1 MLGIKY
7 KNAIVIKLFSSCAIL
22 LYYCC
27 VLARRR
33 KKKNIVL
40 NKFKLGISLT
50 VLGSLFFFS
59 LYFAEWSP
67 VIMFLRTYASIAFG
81 EVGLYVFFALCFFV
95 GIIIMAKGH
104 LMKLII
110 RQFMVIMFIISAVIN
125 FPIIDGDVAKYEKFW
140 WYISW
145 PIIAILQVMFGGKAI
160 ATKSFIIIL
169 LILAIIWIMY
179 SLNFSFPNISLKT
192 ESKPKSDAKK
202 QRVRYEEE
210 EEEEE
215 EEKPEFWKP
224 VSRSLIKSLI
234 KDKLQ
239 RKIEEK
245 EQTKERRIK
254 PTINFSGEKPTFN
267 HAILDSNADQTVTI
281 DETFLMEKAKAL
293 QNKLMEFNVP
303 IMIEWFD
310 IGPSIV
316 QIRVKPDEGI
326 KLSTIESLTND
337 ISLSLKSK
345 SVRIIAPIPGT
356 DCIGI
361 QLPNP
366 KPLMVHLAD
375 VLSTTEFAN
384 DMKKS
389 DNNLALGKAID
400 GSIIIKTLESM
411 PHLLVA
417 GATGSGKSVGVNDFI
432 LSLMYQ
438 NTPSELKFLMVDP
451 KQVELELYAGL
462 PYLLAPIVFEPE
474 KALKLLKRTEQEMER
489 RYGILKESRVKNID
503 EYNKKI
509 SSEKMFRIIFVID
522 ELASMMLSKA
532 KRDVENCI
540 THISAKARAVGIHLI
555 IATQR
560 PSVDVITG
568 LIKAN
573 IPTRIAFGT
582 VSEIDSRTILGKKG
596 AETLLGKW
604 DMLYMD
610 PSTKSPIRI
619 QAPFISTEEIEK
631 VVMAL
636 KTKYMGGLTEED
648 IYNQEIVG
656 LLENKL
662 EAGQQLFGS
671 SNGDNDDELVER
683 AIQVISQTRKAS
695 ATLLQRK
702 LGVGFARAAR
712 IMDILEEKGI
722 IGPQDGAKPRDIFI

>member
-1 MLGIKY
+1 
-7 KNAIVIKLFSSCAIL
+7 VI
-22 LYYCC
+22 
-27 VLARRR
+27 
-33 KKKNIVL
+33 
-40 NKFKLGISLT
+40 
-50 VLGSLFFFS
+50 
-59 LYFAEWSP
+59 
-67 VIMFLRTYASIAFG
+67 
-81 EVGLYVFFALCFFV
+81 
-95 GIIIMAKGH
+95 
-104 LMKLII
+104 
-110 RQFMVIMFIISAVIN
+110 
-125 FPIIDGDVAKYEKFW
+125 
-140 WYISW
+140 
-145 PIIAILQVMFGGKAI
+145 
-160 ATKSFIIIL
+160 
-169 LILAIIWIMY
+169 
-179 SLNFSFPNISLKT
+179 
-192 ESKPKSDAKK
+192 ESNP
-202 QRVRYEEE
+202 
-210 EEEEE
+210 
-215 EEKPEFWKP
+215 
-224 VSRSLIKSLI
+224 
-234 KDKLQ
+234 
-239 RKIEEK
+239 
-245 EQTKERRIK
+245 
-254 PTINFSGEKPTFN
+254 
-267 HAILDSNADQTVTI
+267 DQTVTI

-303 IMIEWFD
+303 IMIEGFD

-316 QIRVKPDEGI
+316 QIRIKPDEGI
-326 KLSTIESLTND
+326 RLSTIESLSND

-345 SVRIIAPIPGT
+345 SVRIVAPIPGT
-356 DCIGI
+356 DCVGI

-366 KPLMVHLAD
+366 KPLMVHLGD
-375 VLSTTEFAN
+375 IFNTTEFAN

-400 GSIIIKTLESM
+400 GTIIIKTLESM

-417 GATGSGKSVGVNDFI
+417 WATGSGKSVWVNDFI

-474 KALKLLKRTEQEMER
+474 KALKLLKRTEHEMER
-489 RYGILKESRVKNID
+489 RYGVLRESRVKNID
-503 EYNKKI
+503 EYNKKWPA
-509 SSEKMFRIIFVID
+509 EKMFRIVFVVD

-532 KRDVENCI
+532 KRDVESCI

-573 IPTRIAFGT
+573 MPTRIAFGT
-582 VSEIDSRTILGKKG
+582 VSEIDSRTILGRKG

-610 PSTKSPIRI
+610 PSTKAPTRI
-619 QAPFISTEEIEK
+619 QAPFVSTEEIEK
-631 VVMAL
+631 VVMTL

-662 EAGQQLFGS
+662 EAGEQLFGS

-712 IMDILEEKGI
+712 IMDILEEKGV

>member
-1 MLGIKY
+1 M
-7 KNAIVIKLFSSCAIL
+7 
-22 LYYCC
+22 
-27 VLARRR
+27 
-33 KKKNIVL
+33 L
-40 NKFKLGISLT
+40 NKFKLGIGLT
-50 VLGSLFFFS
+50 ILGSLFFFS

-81 EVGLYVFFALCFFV
+81 EVGLYVFFALCFLV
-95 GIIIMAKGH
+95 GIFIMAKGH
-104 LMKLII
+104 LMKLLM
-110 RQFMVIMFIISAVIN
+110 RQFIIINIIISAVIN

-145 PIIAILQVMFGGKAI
+145 PIIAILQMMFGHKAI

-169 LILAIIWIMY
+169 LILTIVRILY
-179 SLNFSFPNISLKT
+179 SLNFSLPNISLKT
-192 ESKPKSDAKK
+192 EKSPKPEKK
-202 QRVRYEEE
+202 QRERYQEEDEEE
-210 EEEEE
+210 ED
-215 EEKPEFWKP
+215 KPEFGRP

-234 KDKLQ
+234 KDKLEK
-239 RKIEEK
+239 KIQEK
-245 EQTKERRIK
+245 EQVKERKLR
-254 PTINFSGEKPTFN
+254 PTINFSAEKPTFN
-267 HAILDSNADQTVTI
+267 HAILESNADQTVTI

-303 IMIEWFD
+303 IMIEGFD

-316 QIRVKPDEGI
+316 QIRIKPDEGI
-326 KLSTIESLTND
+326 RLSTIEWLSND

-345 SVRIIAPIPGT
+345 SVRIVAPIPGT
-356 DCIGI
+356 DCVGI

-366 KPLMVHLAD
+366 KPLMVRLGD
-375 VLSTTEFAN
+375 VLSATEFTN

-389 DNNLALGKAID
+389 NNNLALGKAID
-400 GSIIIKTLESM
+400 GTVIIKTLESM

-417 GATGSGKSVGVNDFI
+417 GATNSGKSVWINDFI
-432 LSLMYQ
+432 ISLMYQ

-474 KALKLLKRTEQEMER
+474 KALKLLKWTEQEMER

-503 EYNKKI
+503 EYNQKI
-509 SSEKMFRIIFVID
+509 SWEKMFRIVFVVD

-540 THISAKARAVGIHLI
+540 THISAKARAVWIHLI
-555 IATQR
+555 LATQR

-573 IPTRIAFGT
+573 MPTRIAFGT
-582 VSEIDSRTILGKKG
+582 VIEIDSRTILWRKW

-610 PSTKSPIRI
+610 PSTKSPTRI

-631 VVMAL
+631 VVTAL
-636 KTKYMGGLTEED
+636 KVKYMGGLTEED
-648 IYNQEIVG
+648 IYNQEIVS

-662 EAGQQLFGS
+662 EAGAQLFGS

-712 IMDILEEKGI
+712 IMDILEEKWI

>member
-1 MLGIKY
+1 MT
-7 KNAIVIKLFSSCAIL
+7 IL
-22 LYYCC
+22 W
-27 VLARRR
+27 
-33 KKKNIVL
+33 
-40 NKFKLGISLT
+40 
-50 VLGSLFFFS
+50 SLFFFS
-59 LYFAEWSP
+59 LYFAEGSP
-67 VIMFLRTYASIAFG
+67 VLMFLRTYASIAFG
-81 EVGLYVFFALCFFV
+81 EVWLYVFFALCFLV
-95 GIIIMAKGH
+95 GIVIIAKWY
-104 LMKLII
+104 LMKLIM
-110 RQFMVIMFIISAVIN
+110 RQFVLMMFLISAVIN
-125 FPIIDGDVAKYEKFW
+125 FPIIDGEMSKYETLW
-140 WYISW
+140 GYISR
-145 PIIAILQVMFGGKAI
+145 PIIALLQVMFGHKAI
-160 ATKSFIIIL
+160 ATKAFIIIL
-169 LILAIIWIMY
+169 FILAIVWILY
-179 SLNFSFPNISLKT
+179 SFNFSFPKISLQT
-192 ESKPKSDAKK
+192 EKKPKQKKIAKST
-202 QRVRYEEE
+202 RVQEYKEIEDRQN
-210 EEEEE
+210 
-215 EEKPEFWKP
+215 FGQP

-234 KDKLQ
+234 KNKLET
-239 RKIEEK
+239 KIQEKESVEEK
-245 EQTKERRIK
+245 KSK
-254 PTINFSGEKPTFN
+254 PMISFSWEKPTFN
-267 HAILDSNADQTVTI
+267 VHVIKTSSDQKMTI
-281 DETFLMEKAKAL
+281 DESFLMEKAKAL

-316 QIRVKPDEGI
+316 QIRIKPDEWI
-326 KLSTIESLTND
+326 RLSMIEWLSND

-356 DCIGI
+356 DCVGI

-366 KPLMVHLAD
+366 KPVIVHLGD
-375 VLSTTEFAN
+375 ILWSQEFTSE
-384 DMKKS
+384 MKKS
-389 DNNLALGKAID
+389 DNNLSLGKAID
-400 GSIIIKTLESM
+400 GSIIIKKLESM

-474 KALKLLKRTEQEMER
+474 KALKLLKRTEHEMER
-489 RYGILKESRVKNID
+489 RYGTLKEMRVKNID
-503 EYNKKI
+503 EYNTKNPT
-509 SSEKMFRIIFVID
+509 EKMFRIIFVID

-582 VSEIDSRTILGKKG
+582 VSEIDSRTILGRKW

-610 PSTKSPIRI
+610 PYTKSPIRI
-619 QAPFISTEEIEK
+619 QAPFVSTEEIEK
-631 VVMAL
+631 VVMTL
-636 KTKYMGGLTEED
+636 KTKYMGGLTEDD
-648 IYNQEIVG
+648 IYNQEIVD

-662 EAGQQLFGS
+662 EAWNQLFS
-671 SNGDNDDELVER
+671 SGGNDDDELIEQ

-712 IMDILEEKGI
+712 IMDALEERWI
-722 IGPQDGAKPRDIFI
+722 VGPQDGAKPRDIFI

>member
-1 MLGIKY
+1 
-7 KNAIVIKLFSSCAIL
+7 
-22 LYYCC
+22 
-27 VLARRR
+27 
-33 KKKNIVL
+33 
-40 NKFKLGISLT
+40 
-50 VLGSLFFFS
+50 
-59 LYFAEWSP
+59 
-67 VIMFLRTYASIAFG
+67 
-81 EVGLYVFFALCFFV
+81 
-95 GIIIMAKGH
+95 
-104 LMKLII
+104 
-110 RQFMVIMFIISAVIN
+110 MVIIVIISAVIN
-125 FPIIDGDVAKYEKFW
+125 FPIIDGDVAKYENFG

-145 PIIAILQVMFGGKAI
+145 PVIAVLQIMFGGKAV

-169 LILAIIWIMY
+169 LVLAVVWILY
-179 SLNFSFPNISLKT
+179 SLNFSFPKISLKS
-192 ESKPKSDAKK
+192 ENKPKNLSSKYKNTKYEED
-202 QRVRYEEE
+202 EEE
-210 EEEEE
+210 EEETKG
-215 EEKPEFWKP
+215 KPNFWQT

-245 EQTKERRIK
+245 EHIKERKIR
-254 PTINFSGEKPTFN
+254 PTINFSWEKPTFN
-267 HAILDSNADQTVTI
+267 HAILETNADQAVTI

-316 QIRVKPDEGI
+316 QIRVKPDEWI

-375 VLSTTEFAN
+375 ILSTTEFAN

-417 GATGSGKSVGVNDFI
+417 WATGSGKSVGVNDFI

-489 RYGILKESRVKNID
+489 RYGILKENRVKNID
-503 EYNKKI
+503 EYNQKI
-509 SSEKMFRIIFVID
+509 SGWEKMFRIIFVID

-560 PSVDVITG
+560 PSVDVITW

-582 VSEIDSRTILGKKG
+582 VSEIDSRTILGRKW

-631 VVMAL
+631 VVQTL
-636 KTKYMGGLTEED
+636 KNKYMGGLTEED
-648 IYNQEIVG
+648 IYNQEIVS

-683 AIQVISQTRKAS
+683 AIQVISTTRKAS

-712 IMDILEEKGI
+712 IMDILEEKWI

>member
-1 MLGIKY
+1 M
-7 KNAIVIKLFSSCAIL
+7 
-22 LYYCC
+22 
-27 VLARRR
+27 ARRR
-33 KKKNIVL
+33 KKKKNLVL
-40 NKFKLGISLT
+40 NKYRLGLSMTILW
-50 VLGSLFFFS
+50 SLFFFS
-59 LYFAEWSP
+59 LYFAEGSP
-67 VIMFLRTYASIAFG
+67 VLMFLRTYASIAFG
-81 EVGLYVFFALCFFV
+81 EVWLYVFFALCFLV
-95 GIIIMAKGH
+95 GIVIIAKWY
-104 LMKLII
+104 LMKLIM
-110 RQFMVIMFIISAVIN
+110 RQFVLMMFLISAVIN
-125 FPIIDGDVAKYEKFW
+125 FPIIDGEMSKYETLW
-140 WYISW
+140 GYISR
-145 PIIAILQVMFGGKAI
+145 PIIALLQVMFGHKAI
-160 ATKSFIIIL
+160 ATKAFIIIL
-169 LILAIIWIMY
+169 FILAIVWILY
-179 SLNFSFPNISLKT
+179 SFNFSFPKISLQT
-192 ESKPKSDAKK
+192 EKKPKQKKIAKNT
-202 QRVRYEEE
+202 RVQEYKEIEDRQN
-210 EEEEE
+210 
-215 EEKPEFWKP
+215 FGQP

-234 KDKLQ
+234 KNKLET
-239 RKIEEK
+239 KIQEKESVEEK
-245 EQTKERRIK
+245 KSK
-254 PTINFSGEKPTFN
+254 PMISFSWEKPTFN
-267 HAILDSNADQTVTI
+267 VHVIKTSSDQKMTI
-281 DETFLMEKAKAL
+281 DESFLMEKAKAL

-316 QIRVKPDEGI
+316 QIRIKPDEWI
-326 KLSTIESLTND
+326 RLSMIEWLSND

-356 DCIGI
+356 DCVGI

-366 KPLMVHLAD
+366 KPVIVHLGD
-375 VLSTTEFAN
+375 ILWSQEFTSE
-384 DMKKS
+384 MKKS
-389 DNNLALGKAID
+389 DNNLSLGKAID
-400 GSIIIKTLESM
+400 GSIIIKKLESM

-474 KALKLLKRTEQEMER
+474 KALKLLKRTEHEMER
-489 RYGILKESRVKNID
+489 RYGTLKEMRVKNID
-503 EYNKKI
+503 EYNTKNPP
-509 SSEKMFRIIFVID
+509 EKMFRIIFVID

-582 VSEIDSRTILGKKG
+582 VSEIDSRTILGRKW

-610 PSTKSPIRI
+610 PYTKSPIRI
-619 QAPFISTEEIEK
+619 QAPFVSTEEIEK
-631 VVMAL
+631 VVMTL

-648 IYNQEIVG
+648 IYNQEIVS

-662 EAGQQLFGS
+662 EAGNQLFSGGG
-671 SNGDNDDELVER
+671 NDDDELIEQ

-712 IMDILEEKGI
+712 IMDALEERWI
-722 IGPQDGAKPRDIFI
+722 VGPQDGAKPRDIFI

>member
-1 MLGIKY
+1 M
-7 KNAIVIKLFSSCAIL
+7 
-22 LYYCC
+22 
-27 VLARRR
+27 
-33 KKKNIVL
+33 
-40 NKFKLGISLT
+40 
-50 VLGSLFFFS
+50 
-59 LYFAEWSP
+59 
-67 VIMFLRTYASIAFG
+67 IM
-81 EVGLYVFFALCFFV
+81 
-95 GIIIMAKGH
+95 II
-104 LMKLII
+104 
-110 RQFMVIMFIISAVIN
+110 IISAVIN

-145 PIIAILQVMFGGKAI
+145 PVIALLQVMFGGKAI

-169 LILAIIWIMY
+169 LILAIIWILY
-179 SLNFSFPNISLKT
+179 SLNFSFPTISLKNDN
-192 ESKPKSDAKK
+192 KPKASSTKPK
-202 QRVRYEEE
+202 VQRYEEE

-215 EEKPEFWKP
+215 VRPDFWRP
-224 VSRSLIKSLI
+224 ISRSLIKSLI
-234 KDKLQ
+234 KDKLE
-239 RKIEEK
+239 RKIQEK
-245 EQTKERRIK
+245 EQVRERKSK
-254 PTINFSGEKPTFN
+254 PTINFSADKPTFSYS
-267 HAILDSNADQTVTI
+267 ILDTNGDKSITI

-316 QIRVKPDEGI
+316 QMRIKPDEGI
-326 KLSTIESLTND
+326 RLSTIEGLSND

-345 SVRIIAPIPGT
+345 SVRIVAPIPGT
-356 DCIGI
+356 DCVGI

-375 VLSTTEFAN
+375 VLSTSEFAN

-400 GSIIIKTLESM
+400 GTIIIKTLESM

-489 RYGILKESRVKNID
+489 RYGMLKETRVKNID
-503 EYNKKI
+503 EYNTKKPP
-509 SSEKMFRIIFVID
+509 EKMFRIVFVID

-582 VSEIDSRTILGKKG
+582 VSEIDSRTILGKKW

-631 VVMAL
+631 VVETL
-636 KTKYMGGLTEED
+636 KAKYMWWLTEED
-648 IYNQEIVG
+648 IYNQEIVS
-656 LLENKL
+656 LLEDKL
-662 EAGQQLFGS
+662 EAGAQLFGN
-671 SNGDNDDELVER
+671 NGDNDDELVER

-712 IMDILEEKGI
+712 IMDILEEKWI

>member
-1 MLGIKY
+1 M
-7 KNAIVIKLFSSCAIL
+7 
-22 LYYCC
+22 
-27 VLARRR
+27 
-33 KKKNIVL
+33 
-40 NKFKLGISLT
+40 
-50 VLGSLFFFS
+50 
-59 LYFAEWSP
+59 
-67 VIMFLRTYASIAFG
+67 
-81 EVGLYVFFALCFFV
+81 
-95 GIIIMAKGH
+95 
-104 LMKLII
+104 
-110 RQFMVIMFIISAVIN
+110 
-125 FPIIDGDVAKYEKFW
+125 
-140 WYISW
+140 
-145 PIIAILQVMFGGKAI
+145 MFGHKAI

-169 LILAIIWIMY
+169 LILTIVRILY
-179 SLNFSFPNISLKT
+179 SLNFSLPNISLKT
-192 ESKPKSDAKK
+192 EKSPKPEKK
-202 QRVRYEEE
+202 QRERYQEEDEEE
-210 EEEEE
+210 ED
-215 EEKPEFWKP
+215 KPEFGRP

-234 KDKLQ
+234 KDKLEK
-239 RKIEEK
+239 KIQEK
-245 EQTKERRIK
+245 EQVKERKLR
-254 PTINFSGEKPTFN
+254 PTINFSAEKPTFN
-267 HAILDSNADQTVTI
+267 HAILESNADQTVTI

-303 IMIEWFD
+303 IMIEGFD

-316 QIRVKPDEGI
+316 QIRIKPDEWI
-326 KLSTIESLTND
+326 KISTIESLTND
-337 ISLSLKSK
+337 IALSLKSK
-345 SVRIIAPIPGT
+345 SLRIIAPIPGT
-356 DCIGI
+356 DCVGI

-366 KPLMVHLAD
+366 KPIMVRLAD
-375 VLSTTEFAN
+375 ILGTTEFAN
-384 DMKKS
+384 DMKNS

-474 KALKLLKRTEQEMER
+474 KALKLLKWTEQEMER
-489 RYGILKESRVKNID
+489 RYGVLKENRVKNID
-503 EYNKKI
+503 DYNQKI
-509 SSEKMFRIIFVID
+509 SWEKMFRIIFVID

-582 VSEIDSRTILGKKG
+582 VSEIDSRTILGRKW

-610 PSTKSPIRI
+610 PSTKAPIRI

-631 VVMAL
+631 VVETL
-636 KTKYMGGLTEED
+636 KIKYMWWLTEED

-662 EAGQQLFGS
+662 EAGAQLFGS

-712 IMDILEEKGI
+712 IMDILEEKWI

>member
-1 MLGIKY
+1 
-7 KNAIVIKLFSSCAIL
+7 
-22 LYYCC
+22 
-27 VLARRR
+27 
-33 KKKNIVL
+33 
-40 NKFKLGISLT
+40 
-50 VLGSLFFFS
+50 
-59 LYFAEWSP
+59 
-67 VIMFLRTYASIAFG
+67 MFLKTYASIAFW
-81 EVGLYVFFALCFFV
+81 EVGLYVFFALCFLV
-95 GIIIMAKGH
+95 GILIMAKGH
-104 LMKLII
+104 MMKLFL
-110 RQFMVIMFIISAVIN
+110 RQFMVVIVIISGIIN
-125 FPIIDGDVAKYEKFW
+125 FPIIDGDATKYEALW
-140 WYISW
+140 WYISR
-145 PIIAILQVMFGGKAI
+145 PLIALLQGMFGGKAI
-160 ATKSFIIIL
+160 ATKTFIIIL
-169 LILAIIWIMY
+169 LILAIARILY
-179 SLNFSFPNISLKT
+179 TLNFSFPKITLKT
-192 ESKPKSDAKK
+192 EKAPKPSKQKSS
-202 QRVRYEEE
+202 RYEEE

-215 EEKPEFWKP
+215 DKPEFGKP
-224 VSRSLIKSLI
+224 ISRSLIKSLL
-234 KDKLQ
+234 KDKLEK
-239 RKIEEK
+239 KIQEK
-245 EQTKERRIK
+245 EQIKEKKAR
-254 PTINFSGEKPTFN
+254 PSINFSAEKPTFN
-267 HAILDSNADQTVTI
+267 YTVLETSADQIVTI
-281 DETFLMEKAKAL
+281 DEAFLMEKAKAL

-303 IMIEWFD
+303 IMIEGFD

-316 QIRVKPDEGI
+316 QIRIKPDEGI
-326 KLSTIESLTND
+326 RLSTIEGLSND

-345 SVRIIAPIPGT
+345 SVRIVAPIPWT
-356 DCIGI
+356 DCVGI

-366 KPLMVHLAD
+366 KPVMVRLGD
-375 VLSTTEFAN
+375 ILSTNEFSN
-384 DMKKS
+384 EMKKS

-400 GSIIIKTLESM
+400 GTVIVKTLESM

-417 GATGSGKSVGVNDFI
+417 GATWSGKSVGVNDFI

-474 KALKLLKRTEQEMER
+474 KALKLLKRTEHEMER
-489 RYGILKESRVKNID
+489 RYGVLKEARVKNID
-503 EYNKKI
+503 EYNQKI
-509 SSEKMFRIIFVID
+509 KGERMFRIVFIVD

-573 IPTRIAFGT
+573 MPTRIAFGT
-582 VSEIDSRTILGKKG
+582 VSEIDSRTIIGRKW

-610 PSTKSPIRI
+610 PSTKSPTRI
-619 QAPFISTEEIEK
+619 QAPFVSTEEIEK
-631 VVMAL
+631 IVMTL

-648 IYNQEIVG
+648 IYNQEIVS

-662 EAGQQLFGS
+662 EAGEQLFSGWW
-671 SNGDNDDELVER
+671 DNDDDLVEQ

>member
-1 MLGIKY
+1 
-7 KNAIVIKLFSSCAIL
+7 
-22 LYYCC
+22 
-27 VLARRR
+27 
-33 KKKNIVL
+33 
-40 NKFKLGISLT
+40 
-50 VLGSLFFFS
+50 
-59 LYFAEWSP
+59 
-67 VIMFLRTYASIAFG
+67 
-81 EVGLYVFFALCFFV
+81 
-95 GIIIMAKGH
+95 
-104 LMKLII
+104 
-110 RQFMVIMFIISAVIN
+110 MVIIVVISAIIN
-125 FPIIDGDVAKYEKFW
+125 FPIIDWDVTKYEKLW

-145 PIIAILQVMFGGKAI
+145 PVIALLQIMFGGKAI
-160 ATKSFIIIL
+160 ATKAFVIIL
-169 LILAIIWIMY
+169 LVLTIVRILY
-179 SLNFSFPNISLKT
+179 SFNVSLPNISLKSENKPKT
-192 ESKPKSDAKK
+192 VAKPKSS
-202 QRVRYEEE
+202 RYEEE
-210 EEEEE
+210 EEEED
-215 EEKPEFWKP
+215 EKPEFWQP

-245 EQTKERRIK
+245 EHIKERKIK
-254 PTINFSGEKPTFN
+254 PTINFSEEKPTFN
-267 HAILDSNADQTVTI
+267 YTILESNADQAVTI

-316 QIRVKPDEGI
+316 QIRIKPDEGI
-326 KLSTIESLTND
+326 RLATIEWLSND

-345 SVRIIAPIPGT
+345 SVRIVAPIPGT
-356 DCIGI
+356 DCVGI

-366 KPLMVHLAD
+366 KPIMVRLWD
-375 VLSTTEFAN
+375 VFSTSDFVT

-400 GSIIIKTLESM
+400 GTVVIKTLESM

-451 KQVELELYAGL
+451 KQVELELYAWL
-462 PYLLAPIVFEPE
+462 PYLLAPIVFEPD
-474 KALKLLKRTEQEMER
+474 KALKLLKRTEMEMER
-489 RYGILKESRVKNID
+489 RYGVLKESRVKNID
-503 EYNKKI
+503 EYNQKI
-509 SSEKMFRIIFVID
+509 KWEKMFRIIFVID

-582 VSEIDSRTILGKKG
+582 VSEIDSRTILWRKW

-662 EAGQQLFGS
+662 EAGEQLF
-671 SNGDNDDELVER
+671 SNGGSDDDELVER

-712 IMDILEEKGI
+712 IMDTLEEKWI
-722 IGPQDGAKPRDIFI
+722 IGPQDWAKPRDIFI

>member
-1 MLGIKY
+1 
-7 KNAIVIKLFSSCAIL
+7 
-22 LYYCC
+22 
-27 VLARRR
+27 
-33 KKKNIVL
+33 
-40 NKFKLGISLT
+40 
-50 VLGSLFFFS
+50 
-59 LYFAEWSP
+59 
-67 VIMFLRTYASIAFG
+67 
-81 EVGLYVFFALCFFV
+81 
-95 GIIIMAKGH
+95 
-104 LMKLII
+104 
-110 RQFMVIMFIISAVIN
+110 MVIIVVISAIIN
-125 FPIIDGDVAKYEKFW
+125 FPIIDWDVTKYEKLW

-145 PIIAILQVMFGGKAI
+145 PVIALLQIMFGGKAI
-160 ATKSFIIIL
+160 ATKAFIIIL
-169 LILAIIWIMY
+169 LVLTIVRILY
-179 SLNFSFPNISLKT
+179 SFNVSLPNISLKSENKPKT
-192 ESKPKSDAKK
+192 VAKPKSS
-202 QRVRYEEE
+202 RYEEE
-210 EEEEE
+210 EEEED
-215 EEKPEFWKP
+215 EKPEFWQP

-245 EQTKERRIK
+245 EHIKERKIK
-254 PTINFSGEKPTFN
+254 PTINFSEEKPTFN
-267 HAILDSNADQTVTI
+267 YTILESNADQAVTI

-316 QIRVKPDEGI
+316 QIRIKPDEGI
-326 KLSTIESLTND
+326 RLATIEWLSND

-345 SVRIIAPIPGT
+345 SVRIVAPIPGT
-356 DCIGI
+356 DCVGI

-366 KPLMVHLAD
+366 KPIMVRLWD
-375 VLSTTEFAN
+375 VFSTSDFVT

-400 GSIIIKTLESM
+400 GTVVIKTLESM

-451 KQVELELYAGL
+451 KQVELELYAWL
-462 PYLLAPIVFEPE
+462 PYLLAPIVFEPD
-474 KALKLLKRTEQEMER
+474 KALKLLKRTEMEMER
-489 RYGILKESRVKNID
+489 RYGVLKENRVKNID
-503 EYNKKI
+503 EYNQKI
-509 SSEKMFRIIFVID
+509 KWEKMFRIIFVID

-582 VSEIDSRTILGKKG
+582 VSEIDSRTILWRKW

-662 EAGQQLFGS
+662 EAGEQLF
-671 SNGDNDDELVER
+671 SNGGSDDDELVER

-712 IMDILEEKGI
+712 IMDTLEEKWI
-722 IGPQDGAKPRDIFI
+722 IGPQDWAKPRDIFI

>member
-1 MLGIKY
+1 M
-7 KNAIVIKLFSSCAIL
+7 
-22 LYYCC
+22 
-27 VLARRR
+27 ARRR
-33 KKKNIVL
+33 KKNIVL

-59 LYFAEWSP
+59 LYFAEGSP

-81 EVGLYVFFALCFFV
+81 EVGLYVFFALCFLV
-95 GIIIMAKGH
+95 GIFIMAKGH
-104 LMKLII
+104 LMKLLI
-110 RQFMVIMFIISAVIN
+110 RQFMVMMVIISAVIN
-125 FPIIDGDVAKYEKFW
+125 FPIIDGDVAKYEKLGG
-140 WYISW
+140 YISR
-145 PIIAILQVMFGGKAI
+145 PLIALLQVMFGGKAV

-169 LILAIIWIMY
+169 LVLAIAWVLY
-179 SLNFSFPNISLKT
+179 SFNFSFPKISLKT
-192 ESKPKSDAKK
+192 ENKPKAAAKSK
-202 QRVRYEEE
+202 SSRYEEE
-210 EEEEE
+210 EEEDEE
-215 EEKPEFWKP
+215 ESAAADKPFGQP

-245 EQTKERRIK
+245 EHTKEKKIRPK
-254 PTINFSGEKPTFN
+254 INFSGEKPTFN
-267 HAILDSNADQTVTI
+267 HAILETNADQSVTI

-303 IMIEWFD
+303 IMIEGFD

-316 QIRVKPDEGI
+316 QIRIKPDEGI
-326 KLSTIESLTND
+326 RLATIEGLSND

-345 SVRIIAPIPGT
+345 SVRIVAPIPGT
-356 DCIGI
+356 DCVGI

-375 VLSTTEFAN
+375 ILGTTEFAN

-474 KALKLLKRTEQEMER
+474 KALKLLKWTEQEMER
-489 RYGILKESRVKNID
+489 RYGVLKENRVKNID
-503 EYNKKI
+503 EYNQKI
-509 SSEKMFRIIFVID
+509 SGEKMFRIIFVID
-522 ELASMMLSKA
+522 ELASMMLSKS

-582 VSEIDSRTILGKKG
+582 VSEIDSRTILGRKG
-596 AETLLGKW
+596 AETLLGKG

-631 VVMAL
+631 VVETL
-636 KTKYMGGLTEED
+636 KIKYMGGLTEED
-648 IYNQEIVG
+648 IYNQEIVS

-662 EAGQQLFGS
+662 EAGAQLFGS

-683 AIQVISQTRKAS
+683 AIQVISTTRKAS

>member
-1 MLGIKY
+1 
-7 KNAIVIKLFSSCAIL
+7 
-22 LYYCC
+22 
-27 VLARRR
+27 
-33 KKKNIVL
+33 
-40 NKFKLGISLT
+40 
-50 VLGSLFFFS
+50 
-59 LYFAEWSP
+59 
-67 VIMFLRTYASIAFG
+67 
-81 EVGLYVFFALCFFV
+81 
-95 GIIIMAKGH
+95 
-104 LMKLII
+104 MKLVT
-110 RQFMVIMFIISAVIN
+110 RQFILMMIIISAILN
-125 FPIIDGDVAKYEKFW
+125 FPIIDGDVTKYEKLW
-140 WYISW
+140 WYLSW
-145 PIIAILQVMFGGKAI
+145 PVIALLNLMFGGKSIAI
-160 ATKSFIIIL
+160 KAFIIIL
-169 LILAIIWIMY
+169 LIILIVWILY
-179 SLNFSFPNISLKT
+179 SLNFSFPNISLKM
-192 ESKPKSDAKK
+192 EERPKKK
-202 QRVRYEEE
+202 KDTRHKMQDTGDEE

-215 EEKPEFWKP
+215 EEKPEFGQP

-234 KDKLQ
+234 KQKF
-239 RKIEEK
+239 EEK
-245 EQTKERRIK
+245 VTAKERKVK
-254 PTINFSGEKPTFN
+254 PMINFSWEKPTFN
-267 HAILDSNADQTVTI
+267 VSMIESSADQSVTI

-316 QIRVKPDEGI
+316 QIRIKPDEGI
-326 KLSTIESLTND
+326 RLSTIESLTND

-345 SVRIIAPIPGT
+345 SVRIVAPIPGT
-356 DCIGI
+356 DCVGI

-366 KPLMVHLAD
+366 KPVMVKLGD
-375 VLSTTEFAN
+375 ILNSTEFVQ

-389 DNNLALGKAID
+389 DNNLSLGKAID
-400 GSIIIKTLESM
+400 GSIMIKTLEAM

-417 GATGSGKSVGVNDFI
+417 GATGSGKSVWVNDFI

-474 KALKLLKRTEQEMER
+474 KALKLLKWTEHEMER
-489 RYGILKESRVKNID
+489 RYGVLKETRVKNID
-503 EYNKKI
+503 EYNRKQETEKW
-509 SSEKMFRIIFVID
+509 EKMFRIIFVID

-582 VSEIDSRTILGKKG
+582 VSEIDSRTILGRKW

-619 QAPFISTEEIEK
+619 QAPFVSTEEIEK
-631 VVMAL
+631 VTQSL
-636 KTKYMGGLTEED
+636 KNKYMDGLTEED
-648 IYNQEIVG
+648 IYNQEIVS
-656 LLENKL
+656 LLENSKF
-662 EAGQQLFGS
+662 EAGDYVFSWGGS
-671 SNGDNDDELVER
+671 DDDALVEQ
-683 AIQVISQTRKAS
+683 AIQVVAQTRKAS

-702 LGVGFARAAR
+702 LNIWFARAAR
-712 IMDILEEKGI
+712 IMDLMEERGV
-722 IGPQDGAKPRDIFI
+722 IGPQDGAKPRDIFL

>member
-1 MLGIKY
+1 
-7 KNAIVIKLFSSCAIL
+7 
-22 LYYCC
+22 
-27 VLARRR
+27 
-33 KKKNIVL
+33 
-40 NKFKLGISLT
+40 
-50 VLGSLFFFS
+50 
-59 LYFAEWSP
+59 
-67 VIMFLRTYASIAFG
+67 MFLKTYASVAFG
-81 EVGLYVFFALCFFV
+81 EIGLYVFFALCVVV
-95 GIIIMAKGH
+95 GALIMAKWY
-104 LMKLII
+104 LMKLFI
-110 RQFMVIMFIISAVIN
+110 RQFMVMMVIISAVIN
-125 FPIIDGDVAKYEKFW
+125 FPMIDWDVGKYESFW
-140 WYISW
+140 GYISW
-145 PIIAILQVMFGGKAI
+145 PVIALLQVMFGQKAI

-169 LILAIIWIMY
+169 LILSIVWILY
-179 SLNFSFPNISLKT
+179 SLNFSFPKISLKS
-192 ESKPKSDAKK
+192 EDKPKQSAKQK
-202 QRVRYEEE
+202 SSRYTQ

-215 EEKPEFWKP
+215 EEKKHDFGQP

-234 KDKLQ
+234 KEKLEH
-239 RKIEEK
+239 KIAEK
-245 EQTKERRIK
+245 EQIKEKKLK
-254 PTINFSGEKPTFN
+254 PTINFSGEKPTFSTTC
-267 HAILDSNADQTVTI
+267 LESNADQTVTI

-310 IGPSIV
+310 IWPSIV
-316 QIRVKPDEGI
+316 QIRIKPDEGI
-326 KLSTIESLTND
+326 RLATIESLSND

-345 SVRIIAPIPGT
+345 SVRIVAPIPGT
-356 DCIGI
+356 DCVGI

-366 KPLMVHLAD
+366 KPIMVRLGD
-375 VLSTTEFAN
+375 VLWSSEFTN

-389 DNNLALGKAID
+389 DNNLSLGKTID
-400 GSIIIKTLESM
+400 GSIVIKTLESM

-417 GATGSGKSVGVNDFI
+417 WATGSGKSVGVNDFI

-451 KQVELELYAGL
+451 KQVELELYEWL

-474 KALKLLKRTEQEMER
+474 KALKLLKRTEHEMER
-489 RYGILKESRVKNID
+489 RYGILKEQRVKNID
-503 EYNKKI
+503 EYNQKI
-509 SSEKMFRIIFVID
+509 SWEKMFRIVFVVD

-582 VSEIDSRTILGKKG
+582 VSEIDSRTIIGRKW

-604 DMLYMD
+604 DMLYTD

-631 VVMAL
+631 IVMTL

-662 EAGQQLFGS
+662 ESGEQLFSWWG
-671 SNGDNDDELVER
+671 NDDDELVEK

-712 IMDILEEKGI
+712 IMDILEEKWV

>member
-1 MLGIKY
+1 
-7 KNAIVIKLFSSCAIL
+7 
-22 LYYCC
+22 
-27 VLARRR
+27 
-33 KKKNIVL
+33 
-40 NKFKLGISLT
+40 
-50 VLGSLFFFS
+50 
-59 LYFAEWSP
+59 
-67 VIMFLRTYASIAFG
+67 
-81 EVGLYVFFALCFFV
+81 
-95 GIIIMAKGH
+95 
-104 LMKLII
+104 MKLLI
-110 RQFMVIMFIISAVIN
+110 RQFLLIMVVISAILN
-125 FPIIDGDVAKYEKFW
+125 FPIIDGDVTKYEKLW
-140 WYISW
+140 WYISR
-145 PIIAILQVMFGGKAI
+145 PVIALLDLMFGGKSIAI
-160 ATKSFIIIL
+160 KAFIIIL
-169 LILAIIWIMY
+169 LLVLIVWILY
-179 SLNFSFPNISLKT
+179 SFNFSLPRISLKT
-192 ESKPKSDAKK
+192 EERPKKKKDTRPKTQDTSDD
-202 QRVRYEEE
+202 

-215 EEKPEFWKP
+215 EEKPEFGQP

-234 KDKLQ
+234 KQKFEEKVTAKE
-239 RKIEEK
+239 RKI
-245 EQTKERRIK
+245 K
-254 PTINFSGEKPTFN
+254 PMINFSWEKPTFN
-267 HAILDSNADQTVTI
+267 VSMIESSADQSVTI
-281 DETFLMEKAKAL
+281 DESFLMEKAKAL

-316 QIRVKPDEGI
+316 QIRIKPDEGI
-326 KLSTIESLTND
+326 RLSTIESLTND

-345 SVRIIAPIPGT
+345 SVRIVAPIPGT
-356 DCIGI
+356 DCVGI

-366 KPLMVHLAD
+366 KPVMVKLGD
-375 VLSTTEFAN
+375 ILNSNEFIQ

-389 DNNLALGKAID
+389 DNNLSLGKAID
-400 GSIIIKTLESM
+400 GSIMIKTLESM

-417 GATGSGKSVGVNDFI
+417 GATGSGKSVWVNDFI

-474 KALKLLKRTEQEMER
+474 KALKLLKRTEHEMER
-489 RYGILKESRVKNID
+489 RYGVLKETRVKNID
-503 EYNKKI
+503 EYNRKQEAEKA
-509 SSEKMFRIIFVID
+509 EKMFRIIFVID
-522 ELASMMLSKA
+522 ELASMMLSKS

-582 VSEIDSRTILGKKG
+582 VSEIDSRTILGRKW

-619 QAPFISTEEIEK
+619 QAPFVSTEEIEK
-631 VVMAL
+631 VALAL
-636 KTKYMGGLTEED
+636 KNKYMDGLTEED
-648 IYNQEIVG
+648 IYNQEIVS
-656 LLENKL
+656 LLENSKL
-662 EAGQQLFGS
+662 EAGDYVFSWGGS
-671 SNGDNDDELVER
+671 DDDALVEQ
-683 AIQVISQTRKAS
+683 AIQVVAQTRKAS

-702 LGVGFARAAR
+702 LNIWFARAAR
-712 IMDILEEKGI
+712 IMDLMEERGV

>member
-1 MLGIKY
+1 
-7 KNAIVIKLFSSCAIL
+7 
-22 LYYCC
+22 
-27 VLARRR
+27 
-33 KKKNIVL
+33 
-40 NKFKLGISLT
+40 
-50 VLGSLFFFS
+50 
-59 LYFAEWSP
+59 
-67 VIMFLRTYASIAFG
+67 
-81 EVGLYVFFALCFFV
+81 
-95 GIIIMAKGH
+95 MAKGH
-104 LMKLII
+104 LMKLLI
-110 RQFMVIMFIISAVIN
+110 RQFMIMIIIISAVIN

-145 PIIAILQVMFGGKAI
+145 PVIALLQVMFGGKAI

-169 LILAIIWIMY
+169 LILAIIWILY
-179 SLNFSFPNISLKT
+179 SLNFSFPTISLKNDN
-192 ESKPKSDAKK
+192 KPKASSTKPK
-202 QRVRYEEE
+202 VQRYEEE

-215 EEKPEFWKP
+215 VRPDFWRP

-234 KDKLQ
+234 KDKLE
-239 RKIEEK
+239 RKIQEK
-245 EQTKERRIK
+245 EQVRERKSK
-254 PTINFSGEKPTFN
+254 PTINFSADKPTFSYS
-267 HAILDSNADQTVTI
+267 ILDTNADKSITI

-316 QIRVKPDEGI
+316 QMRIKPDEGI
-326 KLSTIESLTND
+326 RLSTIEGLSND

-345 SVRIIAPIPGT
+345 SVRIVAPIPGT
-356 DCIGI
+356 DCVGI

-375 VLSTTEFAN
+375 VLSTSEFAN

-400 GSIIIKTLESM
+400 GTIIIKTLESM

-489 RYGILKESRVKNID
+489 RYGMLKETRVKNID
-503 EYNKKI
+503 EYNAKKPP
-509 SSEKMFRIIFVID
+509 EKMFRIVFVID

-582 VSEIDSRTILGKKG
+582 VSEIDSRTILGKKW

-631 VVMAL
+631 VVETL
-636 KTKYMGGLTEED
+636 KAKYMWWLTEED
-648 IYNQEIVG
+648 IYNQEIVS
-656 LLENKL
+656 LLEDKL
-662 EAGQQLFGS
+662 EAGAQLFGN
-671 SNGDNDDELVER
+671 NGDNDDELVER

-712 IMDILEEKGI
+712 IMDILEEKWI

>member
-1 MLGIKY
+1 M
-7 KNAIVIKLFSSCAIL
+7 S
-22 LYYCC
+22 
-27 VLARRR
+27 RR
-33 KKKNIVL
+33 KKKGLVL
-40 NKFKLGISLT
+40 NKYKLGIGLT
-50 VLGSLFFFS
+50 ILGSLFFFS

-67 VIMFLRTYASIAFG
+67 VVMFLKTYASVAFG
-81 EVGLYVFFALCFFV
+81 EVGLYVFFALCFVV
-95 GIIIMAKGH
+95 GILIMAKGY
-104 LMKLII
+104 LMKLLI
-110 RQFMVIMFIISAVIN
+110 RQFVVVMVIVSAIIN
-125 FPIIDGDVAKYEKFW
+125 FPIIDGDVTKYEKLW

-145 PIIAILQVMFGGKAI
+145 PVIALLQIMFGGKAI
-160 ATKSFIIIL
+160 ATKAFVIIL
-169 LILAIIWIMY
+169 FVLSIIWILY
-179 SLNFSFPNISLKT
+179 SFNFSLPNISLKS
-192 ESKPKSDAKK
+192 ENKPKKVESRRWKVEYEEED
-202 QRVRYEEE
+202 EEE
-210 EEEEE
+210 EED
-215 EEKPEFWKP
+215 EKPNFAQP

-245 EQTKERRIK
+245 VKEKKIK
-254 PTINFSGEKPTFN
+254 PMINFSGEKPTFN
-267 HAILDSNADQTVTI
+267 YAILESNADQAVTI

-316 QIRVKPDEGI
+316 QIRIKPDEGI
-326 KLSTIESLTND
+326 KISTIESLTND
-337 ISLSLKSK
+337 IALSLKSK
-345 SVRIIAPIPGT
+345 SLRIVAPIPGT
-356 DCIGI
+356 DCVGI

-366 KPLMVHLAD
+366 KPVMVCLGD
-375 VLSTTEFAN
+375 IFSTTEFAN

-451 KQVELELYAGL
+451 KQVELELYTGL

-489 RYGILKESRVKNID
+489 RYGVLKESRVKNID
-503 EYNKKI
+503 EYNTKI
-509 SSEKMFRIIFVID
+509 AKEKMFRIVFVID

-631 VVMAL
+631 IVTAL
-636 KTKYMGGLTEED
+636 KVKYMGGLTEED
-648 IYNQEIVG
+648 IYNQEIVA
-656 LLENKL
+656 LLENKM
-662 EAGQQLFGS
+662 EAGEQLF
-671 SNGDNDDELVER
+671 SNGGSDDDELVER

-712 IMDILEEKGI
+712 IMDTLEEKGI

>member
-1 MLGIKY
+1 M
-7 KNAIVIKLFSSCAIL
+7 
-22 LYYCC
+22 
-27 VLARRR
+27 
-33 KKKNIVL
+33 
-40 NKFKLGISLT
+40 
-50 VLGSLFFFS
+50 
-59 LYFAEWSP
+59 
-67 VIMFLRTYASIAFG
+67 
-81 EVGLYVFFALCFFV
+81 
-95 GIIIMAKGH
+95 
-104 LMKLII
+104 
-110 RQFMVIMFIISAVIN
+110 IISAVIN
-125 FPIIDGDVAKYEKFW
+125 FPIIDGDVTKYEKFW

-145 PIIAILQVMFGGKAI
+145 PIIAILQIMFGGKAV

-169 LILAIIWIMY
+169 LILAIVWILY
-179 SLNFSFPNISLKT
+179 SLNFSFPTISLK
-192 ESKPKSDAKK
+192 SDNKPKVENKK
-202 QRVRYEEE
+202 QKVRYEEE

-215 EEKPEFWKP
+215 EDKSRANFWQP

-234 KDKLQ
+234 KDKLE
-239 RKIEEK
+239 RKIQEK
-245 EQTKERRIK
+245 EQIKERKIR

-267 HAILDSNADQTVTI
+267 VNTIEISPDQTVTI

-316 QIRVKPDEGI
+316 QIRIKPDEGI
-326 KLSTIESLTND
+326 RLSMIEWLSND

-356 DCIGI
+356 DCVGI

-366 KPLMVHLAD
+366 KPLMVRLGD
-375 VLSTTEFAN
+375 ILWSQEFAN

-400 GSIIIKTLESM
+400 GSVIVKTLESM

-417 GATGSGKSVGVNDFI
+417 WATNSWKSVGVNDFI

-462 PYLLAPIVFEPE
+462 PYLLAPIVSEPE
-474 KALKLLKRTEQEMER
+474 KALKLLKWTEQEMER

-503 EYNKKI
+503 EYNNKT
-509 SSEKMFRIIFVID
+509 SAEKMFRIVFVVD

-573 IPTRIAFGT
+573 MPTRMAFGV
-582 VSEIDSRTILGKKG
+582 VSEIDSRTIIGRKW

-610 PSTKSPIRI
+610 PSTKSPTRI

-631 VVMAL
+631 VVAAL
-636 KTKYMGGLTEED
+636 KIKYMGGLTEED
-648 IYNQEIVG
+648 IYNQEIVS

-662 EAGQQLFGS
+662 EAGEQLFGS
-671 SNGDNDDELVER
+671 NNGDNDDELVER

-712 IMDILEEKGI
+712 IMDILEEKWI

>member
-1 MLGIKY
+1 M
-7 KNAIVIKLFSSCAIL
+7 
-22 LYYCC
+22 
-27 VLARRR
+27 
-33 KKKNIVL
+33 
-40 NKFKLGISLT
+40 
-50 VLGSLFFFS
+50 
-59 LYFAEWSP
+59 
-67 VIMFLRTYASIAFG
+67 IM
-81 EVGLYVFFALCFFV
+81 
-95 GIIIMAKGH
+95 
-104 LMKLII
+104 
-110 RQFMVIMFIISAVIN
+110 MVIVSAVIN
-125 FPIIDGDVAKYEKFW
+125 FPIIDGDIGKYEQYGG
-140 WYISW
+140 YISW
-145 PIIAILQVMFGGKAI
+145 PVLALLQVLFGHKAL

-169 LILAIIWIMY
+169 LILSVVRILY
-179 SLNFSFPNISLKT
+179 SLNISLPKISLKT
-192 ESKPKSDAKK
+192 EEKPKNTAKSK
-202 QRVRYEEE
+202 TSKYVEEEE

-215 EEKPEFWKP
+215 EEKKHDFGQP

-234 KDKLQ
+234 KEKLEH
-239 RKIEEK
+239 KIAEK
-245 EQTKERRIK
+245 EQIKEKKLK
-254 PTINFSGEKPTFN
+254 PTINFSGEKPTFSTTC
-267 HAILDSNADQTVTI
+267 LESNADQTVTI

-310 IGPSIV
+310 IWPSIV
-316 QIRVKPDEGI
+316 QIRIKPDEGI
-326 KLSTIESLTND
+326 RLATIESLSND

-345 SVRIIAPIPGT
+345 SVRIVAPIPGT
-356 DCIGI
+356 DCVGI

-366 KPLMVHLAD
+366 KPIMVRLGD
-375 VLSTTEFAN
+375 VLWSSEFTN

-389 DNNLALGKAID
+389 DNNLSLGKTID
-400 GSIIIKTLESM
+400 GSIVIKTLESM

-417 GATGSGKSVGVNDFI
+417 WATGSGKSVGVNDFI

-451 KQVELELYAGL
+451 KQVELELYEWL

-474 KALKLLKRTEQEMER
+474 KALKLLKRTEHEMER
-489 RYGILKESRVKNID
+489 RYGILKEQRVKNID
-503 EYNKKI
+503 EYNQKVTG
-509 SSEKMFRIIFVID
+509 EKMFRIVFVVD

-582 VSEIDSRTILGKKG
+582 VSEIDSRTIIGRKW

-604 DMLYMD
+604 DMLYTD

-631 VVMAL
+631 IVMTL

-662 EAGQQLFGS
+662 ESGEQLFSWWG
-671 SNGDNDDELVER
+671 NDDDELVEK

-712 IMDILEEKGI
+712 IMDILEEKWV

>member
-1 MLGIKY
+1 
-7 KNAIVIKLFSSCAIL
+7 
-22 LYYCC
+22 
-27 VLARRR
+27 
-33 KKKNIVL
+33 
-40 NKFKLGISLT
+40 
-50 VLGSLFFFS
+50 
-59 LYFAEWSP
+59 
-67 VIMFLRTYASIAFG
+67 
-81 EVGLYVFFALCFFV
+81 
-95 GIIIMAKGH
+95 
-104 LMKLII
+104 
-110 RQFMVIMFIISAVIN
+110 MVIIVIISAVIN
-125 FPIIDGDVAKYEKFW
+125 FPIIDGDVAKYENFG

-145 PIIAILQVMFGGKAI
+145 PVIAVLQIMFGGKAV

-169 LILAIIWIMY
+169 LVLAVVWILY
-179 SLNFSFPNISLKT
+179 SLNFSFPKISLKS
-192 ESKPKSDAKK
+192 ENKPKASNSKPKSS
-202 QRVRYEEE
+202 RYEEE
-210 EEEEE
+210 DEEEETK
-215 EEKPEFWKP
+215 EKPNFWQP

-245 EQTKERRIK
+245 EHIKERKIR
-254 PTINFSGEKPTFN
+254 PTINFSWEKPTFN
-267 HAILDSNADQTVTI
+267 HAILETNADQAVTI

-375 VLSTTEFAN
+375 ILSTTEFAN

-417 GATGSGKSVGVNDFI
+417 WATGSGKSVGVNDFI

-451 KQVELELYAGL
+451 NQVELELYAGL

-489 RYGILKESRVKNID
+489 RYGILKENRVKNID
-503 EYNKKI
+503 EYNQKI
-509 SSEKMFRIIFVID
+509 SGWEKMFRIIFVID

-582 VSEIDSRTILGKKG
+582 VSEIDSRTILGRKW

-631 VVMAL
+631 VVMTL
-636 KTKYMGGLTEED
+636 KNKYMGGLTEED
-648 IYNQEIVG
+648 IYNQEIVA

-683 AIQVISQTRKAS
+683 AIQVISTTRKAS

-712 IMDILEEKGI
+712 IMDILEEKWVI
-722 IGPQDGAKPRDIFI
+722 WPQDGAKPRDIFI

>member
-1 MLGIKY
+1 
-7 KNAIVIKLFSSCAIL
+7 
-22 LYYCC
+22 
-27 VLARRR
+27 
-33 KKKNIVL
+33 
-40 NKFKLGISLT
+40 
-50 VLGSLFFFS
+50 
-59 LYFAEWSP
+59 
-67 VIMFLRTYASIAFG
+67 
-81 EVGLYVFFALCFFV
+81 
-95 GIIIMAKGH
+95 
-104 LMKLII
+104 
-110 RQFMVIMFIISAVIN
+110 MVIIVIISAVIN
-125 FPIIDGDVAKYEKFW
+125 FPIIDGDVTRYEKLW
-140 WYISW
+140 WYISR
-145 PIIAILQVMFGGKAI
+145 PVIALLQVMFGHKAI
-160 ATKSFIIIL
+160 ATKAFIIIL
-169 LILAIIWIMY
+169 LILAIARILY
-179 SLNFSFPNISLKT
+179 SFNFSLPKINLQIDKAPKKKV
-192 ESKPKSDAKK
+192 EGRKSKVEADDD
-202 QRVRYEEE
+202 E

-215 EEKPEFWKP
+215 EEKPNFGQP

-234 KDKLQ
+234 KDKLE

-245 EQTKERRIK
+245 EKAKEKKIR
-254 PTINFSGEKPTFN
+254 PTINFSAEKPTFN
-267 HAILDSNADQTVTI
+267 TTILETSPDQTITI

-303 IMIEWFD
+303 IMIEGFD

-316 QIRVKPDEGI
+316 QIRIKPDEGI
-326 KLSTIESLTND
+326 RLSTIESLSND

-345 SVRIIAPIPGT
+345 SVRIVAPIPGT
-356 DCIGI
+356 DCVGI

-366 KPLMVHLAD
+366 KPIMVRLGD
-375 VLSTTEFAN
+375 VFGTTEFIN
-384 DMKKS
+384 EMKKS

-400 GSIIIKTLESM
+400 GTVIIKTLESM

-432 LSLMYQ
+432 LSLMHQ

-474 KALKLLKRTEQEMER
+474 KALKLLKRTEHEMER
-489 RYGILKESRVKNID
+489 RYGVLREARVKNID
-503 EYNKKI
+503 EYNKKGPA
-509 SSEKMFRIIFVID
+509 EKMFRIVFVVD

-532 KRDVENCI
+532 KRDVEACI

-560 PSVDVITG
+560 PSVDVITW

-573 IPTRIAFGT
+573 MPTRIAFGT
-582 VSEIDSRTILGKKG
+582 VSEIDSRTILGRKW

-610 PSTKSPIRI
+610 PSTKAPTRI
-619 QAPFISTEEIEK
+619 QAPFVSTEEIEK
-631 VVMAL
+631 VVMTL

-648 IYNQEIVG
+648 IYNQEIVN

-662 EAGQQLFGS
+662 EAGEQLFS
-671 SNGDNDDELVER
+671 SGGDNDDELVEQ

-712 IMDILEEKGI
+712 IMDILEERGV

>member
-1 MLGIKY
+1 
-7 KNAIVIKLFSSCAIL
+7 
-22 LYYCC
+22 
-27 VLARRR
+27 
-33 KKKNIVL
+33 
-40 NKFKLGISLT
+40 
-50 VLGSLFFFS
+50 
-59 LYFAEWSP
+59 
-67 VIMFLRTYASIAFG
+67 MFLRTYASIAFG
-81 EVGLYVFFALCFFV
+81 EIWLYVFFALCFLV
-95 GIIIMAKGH
+95 GIIILAKGY
-104 LMKLII
+104 LMKLLI
-110 RQFMVIMFIISAVIN
+110 RQFMVMIVIISAVIN
-125 FPIIDGDVAKYEKFW
+125 FPIIDGDATKYEKLW

-145 PIIAILQVMFGGKAI
+145 PVIALLQVMFGNKAI

-169 LILAIIWIMY
+169 LILAIVRILY
-179 SLNFSFPNISLKT
+179 SFNFSFPNISLKT
-192 ESKPKSDAKK
+192 ENKPKKVEGRRS
-202 QRVRYEEE
+202 QVERE

-215 EEKPEFWKP
+215 EEKPNFWQP

-234 KDKLQ
+234 KHKLQ
-239 RKIEEK
+239 DKIEEK
-245 EQTKERRIK
+245 EKAKERKIR

-267 HAILDSNADQTVTI
+267 HFILETNADQTVTI

-316 QIRVKPDEGI
+316 QIRIKPDEGI
-326 KLSTIESLTND
+326 RLATIESLSND

-345 SVRIIAPIPGT
+345 SVRIVAPIPGT
-356 DCIGI
+356 DCVGI

-366 KPLMVHLAD
+366 KPLMVRLGD
-375 VLSTTEFAN
+375 ILSTTEFAN

-389 DNNLALGKAID
+389 NNNLSLGKAID
-400 GSIIIKTLESM
+400 GTIIIKTLESM

-474 KALKLLKRTEQEMER
+474 KALKLLKRTEHEMER
-489 RYGILKESRVKNID
+489 RYWTLKEARVKNID
-503 EYNKKI
+503 EYNQKT
-509 SSEKMFRIIFVID
+509 SGEKMFRIVFIID
-522 ELASMMLSKA
+522 ELASMMLSRS

-560 PSVDVITG
+560 PSVDVITW

-573 IPTRIAFGT
+573 MPTRIAFGT
-582 VSEIDSRTILGKKG
+582 VSEIDSRTILWRKWAG
-596 AETLLGKW
+596 TLLGKW

-610 PSTKSPIRI
+610 PSTKSPARI
-619 QAPFISTEEIEK
+619 QAPFVSTEEIEK
-631 VVMAL
+631 VVMTL
-636 KTKYMGGLTEED
+636 KTKYMWGLTEED
-648 IYNQEIVG
+648 IYNQEIVS
-656 LLENKL
+656 LLENKY
-662 EAGQQLFGS
+662 EAGEQLFS
-671 SNGDNDDELVER
+671 NNGDNDDELVER

-702 LGVGFARAAR
+702 LWVWFARAAR
-712 IMDILEEKGI
+712 IMDILEEKWI

>member
-1 MLGIKY
+1 M
-7 KNAIVIKLFSSCAIL
+7 
-22 LYYCC
+22 
-27 VLARRR
+27 
-33 KKKNIVL
+33 
-40 NKFKLGISLT
+40 
-50 VLGSLFFFS
+50 GSLFFFS
-59 LYFAEWSP
+59 LYFAEGSP
-67 VIMFLRTYASIAFG
+67 VLTFFKTYASVAFG
-81 EVGLYVFFALCFFV
+81 EVGLYVFFALCFLV
-95 GIIIMAKGH
+95 GIIIMAKGY
-104 LMKLII
+104 LMKLVI
-110 RQFMVIMFIISAVIN
+110 RQFMVMMMIISAVIN
-125 FPIIDGDVAKYEKFW
+125 FPIIDWDIMKYEKLW
-140 WYISW
+140 WYISR
-145 PIIAILQVMFGGKAI
+145 PLIALLQVMFGGKAI
-160 ATKSFIIIL
+160 ATKAFIIIL
-169 LILAIIWIMY
+169 LILTIVWVFY
-179 SLNFSFPNISLKT
+179 SFNFSLPKISLQS
-192 ESKPKSDAKK
+192 ENKPKATK
-202 QRVRYEEE
+202 QKSSRYEEE

-215 EEKPEFWKP
+215 EEKSNFWQP

-234 KDKLQ
+234 KDKLE

-245 EQTKERRIK
+245 EKVKEKKIR
-254 PTINFSGEKPTFN
+254 PTINFSAEKPTYSYN
-267 HAILDSNADQTVTI
+267 ILDTNAEQTVTI

-316 QIRVKPDEGI
+316 QIRIKPDEGI
-326 KLSTIESLTND
+326 RLSMIEWLSND

-345 SVRIIAPIPGT
+345 SVRIVAPIPGT
-356 DCIGI
+356 DCVGI

-366 KPLMVHLAD
+366 KPLMVHLGD
-375 VLSTTEFAN
+375 VLNTTEFTN

-417 GATGSGKSVGVNDFI
+417 WATGSGKSVGVNDFI

-474 KALKLLKRTEQEMER
+474 KALKLLKRTENEMER

-503 EYNKKI
+503 EYNQKI
-509 SSEKMFRIIFVID
+509 SWEKMFRIVFVVD

-573 IPTRIAFGT
+573 MPTRIAFGT
-582 VSEIDSRTILGKKG
+582 VSEIDSRTILGRKW

-610 PSTKSPIRI
+610 PSTKSPTRI
-619 QAPFISTEEIEK
+619 QAPFVSTEEIEK
-631 VVMAL
+631 VVMTL
-636 KTKYMGGLTEED
+636 KKKYMNGLTEED

-662 EAGQQLFGS
+662 EAGEQLFGS
-671 SNGDNDDELVER
+671 NNGDNDDELVER
-683 AIQVISQTRKAS
+683 AIQVVSQTRKAS

-712 IMDILEEKGI
+712 IMDIMEERGI